1 MKRLA
6 GLSALA
12 LIISSTSG
20 CAWLWGEDGYFR
32 DRGSD
37 YLEATQKAPMQLP
50 PDVSNVK
57 RLDPLLPIPR
67 NVADDNVKG
76 GECRCQ
82 RFQPA
87 EERCRTLGHGSAG
100 SG

>member
-20 CAWLWGEDGYFR
+20 CGWLWGEDGYFR

-37 YLEATQKAPMQLP
+37 
-50 PDVSNVK
+50 
-57 RLDPLLPIPR
+57 
-67 NVADDNVKG
+67 
-76 GECRCQ
+76 
-82 RFQPA
+82 
-87 EERCRTLGHGSAG
+87 
-100 SG
+100 